1 MTEIRGT
8 RKKELLE
15 RDIKTFEDLIKDLES
30 YLKRID
36 NNLYLIENNTQEVER
51 NKVQKWIEEK
61 QIILN
66 ILKRQLENEF
76 PKF

>member
-1 MTEIRGT
+1 M
-8 RKKELLE
+8 E
-15 RDIKTFEDLIKDLES
+15 RDIKTFEDLIKDLEL

-36 NNLYLIENNTQEVER
+36 NNLYLIENNTQETER

-76 PKF
+76 PKS

>member
-1 MTEIRGT
+1 MTEIRGN

-15 RDIKTFEDLIKDLES
+15 RDIKTFEDLIKDLEL

-36 NNLYLIENNTQEVER
+36 NNLYLIENNTQETER

-76 PKF
+76 PKS